1 MLRPSPPAPSEIV
14 AGQPRG
20 PDTMARRNSMK
31 SLTSSSCNTHNGEEG
46 VRGYFVPI
54 MEALRCHQDLQIAHG
69 RYMLIKYVTK
79 YVAKWSDSSYNC
91 EVLSR
96 EPLEVVKTII

>member
-1 MLRPSPPAPSEIV
+1 
-14 AGQPRG
+14 
-20 PDTMARRNSMK
+20 MK

-46 VRGYFVPI
+46 VHGYFVPI

-69 RYMLIKYVTK
+69 RYMLLK